1 MNIKEIKHSIIIKS
15 CARDCWT
22 GLKHEWHA
30 ELHMWLDTHDDKP
43 PTDIFAH
50 TRKFKTEKECIYF
63 LTHGF
68 RYRVEEIVK
77 EMVKKNPELRVSGKQ
92 GGVDIGDRF
101 NVRERKD
108 PVPETKEEWL
118 ARNMDDPE
126 PPPEEVEEQRM
137 AEAEAKE
144 ER

>member
-1 MNIKEIKHSIIIKS
+1 VFQDHRS
-15 CARDCWT
+15 
-22 GLKHEWHA
+22 
-30 ELHMWLDTHDDKP
+30 
-43 PTDIFAH
+43 
-50 TRKFKTEKECIYF
+50 FKTQKECIHF

-68 RYRVEEIVK
+68 RDKIEEIIK
-77 EMVKKNPELRVSGKQ
+77 KMVNQNPELKVSGKQ

-144 ER
+144 DR

>member
-1 MNIKEIKHSIIIKS
+1 MDTKDKKHSIIIKS
-15 CARDCWT
+15 CARRRLGHT
-22 GLKHEWHA
+22 GWNA
-30 ELHMWLDTHDDKP
+30 ELHMWLDTYDDKP
-43 PTDIFAH
+43 PTDVFQDH
-50 TRKFKTEKECIYF
+50 RSFKTKKECIYF

-68 RYRVEEIVK
+68 RDKIEEIIK
-77 EMVKKNPELRVSGKQ
+77 KMVNQNPELKVSGKQ

-144 ER
+144 DR